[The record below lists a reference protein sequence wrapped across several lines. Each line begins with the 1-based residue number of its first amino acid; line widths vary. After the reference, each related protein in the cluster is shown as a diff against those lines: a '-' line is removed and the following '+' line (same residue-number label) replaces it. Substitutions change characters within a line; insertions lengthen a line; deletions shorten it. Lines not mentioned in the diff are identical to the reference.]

1 MLQCDSYRNI
11 TIVNKMTERQRHT
24 REIAHPMYETIDN
37 G

>member
-1 MLQCDSYRNI
+1 MLKFNSYRNI
-11 TIVNKMTERQRHT
+11 TIVNKMIERQRHT